1 MDDDSLTRWTD
12 STGPFAGRVLVADDD
27 PVMRQ
32 ILEGFLSMREYTIT
46 LATNGAEALQAFEE
60 APYGLVITDWM
71 MPELDGLE
79 LTRAIREMELH
90 AYCYI
95 ILITSME
102 GHENKCRALD
112 AGADAFLTKP
122 FQADE
127 LELQLKV
134 ANRIQ
139 AYLTHIRRLESLMP
153 VCCCCKRIRDN
164 QQHWH
169 PLDEYIGEQRDSR
182 FHTDLCPDCLRTRVN
197 PALIPRS
204 MRPHSPET
212 ST

>member
-12 STGPFAGRVLVADDD
+12 STGPFAGRVLVVDDD
-27 PVMRQ
+27 PAMRQ
-32 ILEGFLSMREYTIT
+32 ILQGFLSVRDYTIT
-46 LATNGAEALQAFEE
+46 LAANGEEALRQFEE
-60 APYGLVITDWM
+60 SPCGLVITDWM
-71 MPELDGLE
+71 MPEMDGLA
-79 LTRAIREMELH
+79 LTQAIREKELH
-90 AYCYI
+90 TYCYI
-95 ILITSME
+95 ILLTSME

-112 AGADAFLTKP
+112 AGVDAFLNKP

-127 LELQLKV
+127 LEVQLKV

-153 VCCCCKRIRDN
+153 VCCFCKRIRDN
-164 QQHWH
+164 QQQWH
-169 PLDEYIGEQRDSR
+169 ALDEYIGEQQESR

-204 MRPHSPET
+204 MRPHGPDNT
-212 ST
+212 T